1 MQGSVIIMTEQT
13 KINTIDTQKN
23 PEIAQ
28 IAKSL
33 EYIERSIEELK
44 ISGPEKDEAKYGKI
58 KWLKN
63 TLDSLQDMIL
73 SVLRTAESD
82 ENLKNELRGFFENAE
97 NVLSSCEVYVEGLIK
112 NSYSSKDF
120 KSVELYMRINIQMI
134 SIKTEFSLHSVN
146 ENQS

>member
-1 MQGSVIIMTEQT
+1 MQGSVIIMAEQV
-13 KINTIDTQKN
+13 KINTIDTTKN

-33 EYIERSIEELK
+33 EYIEKSIEELTQTEQK
-44 ISGPEKDEAKYGKI
+44 KDDAKYGKI

-73 SVLRTAESD
+73 TVLRTAEND
-82 ENLKNELRGFFENAE
+82 ESLKNELRGFFENAE
-97 NVLSSCEVYVEGLIK
+97 NVLNSCEVYVEGLIK
-112 NSYSSKDF
+112 NSYSSRDY

-134 SIKTEFSLHSVN
+134 SIKTEFSLHSLHEV
-146 ENQS
+146 QS